1 MTTNLTQTLRQGAE
15 HALETVAEGWRE
27 LRSRASGA
35 LTRFRS
41 VERGREERGF
51 ADFPA
56 VSRWAYMAADVIE
69 EDEQIVVRLEAP
81 GMRREDFKVELRGTV
96 LSVRGEKR
104 VDQES
109 KSAGYRVVECA
120 YGAFQR
126 NVPLP
131 VSVMADKVTATYRDG
146 VLRIALPKAENPRPL
161 RWLVDVK

>member
-41 VERGREERGF
+41 VDRGREDGGF
-51 ADFPA
+51 ADFPV

-81 GMRREDFKVELRGTV
+81 GMRRGDFKVELRGTV

-104 VDQES
+104 VDQET

-126 NVPLP
+126 DVPLP
-131 VSVMADKVTATYRDG
+131 VAVMADKVTATYRDG
-146 VLRIALPKAENPRPL
+146 VLRIALPKAEDPRPL
-161 RWLVDVK
+161 RWSVDVK